1 MPKSESQRNVNVP
14 WPSPLPQDI
23 SLACSSENS
32 MIRSPILAISREQL
46 LRKASTKSLLVHLD
60 IIYSSDV
67 NNVEKTKR
75 NLRLFYP
82 TGKVF
87 DLIL

>member
-1 MPKSESQRNVNVP
+1 
-14 WPSPLPQDI
+14 
-23 SLACSSENS
+23 
-32 MIRSPILAISREQL
+32 
-46 LRKASTKSLLVHLD
+46 LVHLD

-87 DLIL
+87 DFEP